1 MADTNKNPSLQSS
14 ILIVDDNPHNLE
26 VLGKFLKDRNYEI
39 EFATSGLAALEWL
52 SNRHFDL
59 ILLDINMPG
68 MDGFE
73 VCKRIRSD
81 KSMDFIPIIFLSAE
95 TKREKIIEGFEIG
108 GQDYV
113 TKPFDSRELLVRIR
127 THLALKESLENLEIE
142 KERAQSADRVK
153 SAFLATMSHELRT
166 PLNSIIG
173 FSGILLKEKH
183 GKLTGEQ
190 KKQLG
195 IVQNSARHLLS
206 LINDILDISKIEA
219 GQLNINMQVF
229 TLKDVINKAV
239 ETNRPFAEKK
249 NLKIIVSV
257 DKNIKK
263 IKSDALRV
271 EQILLNLLNN
281 AIKYTESGSVSIIS
295 GIEDNYVKIQIID
308 TGTGIEKDKIK
319 TLFKPFVQIDTGLT
333 RKNEGTGLGLSIC
346 KKLTEMLKGK
356 IEVVS
361 EPLKGSTFTVY
372 LPLSEE

>member
-26 VLGKFLKDRNYEI
+26 ILGKFLKDRNYEI
-39 EFATSGLAALEWL
+39 EFATGGLSALDWL
-52 SNRHFDL
+52 SNKKFDL

-81 KSMDFIPIIFLSAE
+81 KSMDFIPVIFLSAE
-95 TKREKIIEGFEIG
+95 TEREKIIEGFEIG

-127 THLALKESLENLEIE
+127 THLALKDSLENLEIE
-142 KERAQSADRVK
+142 KERAQSADHVK

-183 GKLTGEQ
+183 GPLTGEQ

-219 GQLNINMQVF
+219 GQLKLNTDIF
-229 TLKDVINKAV
+229 DLKDVINKAV

-249 NLKIIVSV
+249 NLKIIISV
-257 DKNIKK
+257 DNNIKK
-263 IKSDALRV
+263 IKSDPLRV
-271 EQILLNLLNN
+271 EQILLNLVNN
-281 AIKYTESGSVSIIS
+281 AIKFTESGSVSIIS
-295 GIEDNYVKIQIID
+295 GIEGNYVKIQIID
-308 TGTGIEKDKIK
+308 TGTGIENDKIE
-319 TLFKPFVQIDTGLT
+319 TLFKPFVQVDTGLT

-346 KKLTEMLKGK
+346 KKLTEMLKARL
-356 IEVVS
+356 EVES
-361 EPLKGSTFTVY
+361 ELGTGSTFTVY